1 MPENAEYE
9 VGYKKPPA
17 HSRWKPGQSGNPRGR
32 PKRER
37 NFERLFD
44 AQLDQRVQI
53 KEQGNVRAA
62 TLREVIIKRLV
73 TDAAQGDVSARR
85 MILPIL
91 MKQQTIETF
100 EPDPEDRAAFE
111 QLMAEH
117 RLESGSAGASEDG
130 DV

>member
-9 VGYKKPPA
+9 VGFKKPPA

-32 PKRER
+32 PKRKR
-37 NFERLFD
+37 DFD
-44 AQLDQRVQI
+44 TLIDDELGQ
-53 KEQGNVRAA
+53 
-62 TLREVIIKRLV
+62 TLRINENGQSRTLTKREIIIKGLV
-73 TDAAQGDVSARR
+73 NDAMKGDPKARR

-91 MKQQTIETF
+91 MQQQTIETF

-111 QLMAEH
+111 QLIAEH
-117 RLESGSAGASEDG
+117 RPESGSAGASEGG